1 MTDEQISGSL
11 MPQTNPVGVRR
22 RRLGDIFS
30 IQEKVPGGV
39 RGSEFKIFYR
49 KSYLETWEA
58 QRLGY
63 FIQNF
68 PGDLETRWQRKGR
81 RAKVA
86 CGSFESRHCQSHLE
100 PAFSQGIEIFLTY
113 RR

>member
-11 MPQTNPVGVRR
+11 MPQTGPVGVQR

-39 RGSEFKIFYR
+39 RGSEFRIFYR

-68 PGDLETRWQRKGR
+68 PGDLETGWQRKGR

-100 PAFSQGIEIFLTY
+100 PAFSQGIEIF
-113 RR
+113 

>member
-11 MPQTNPVGVRR
+11 MPQTDLVGVRR

-49 KSYLETWEA
+49 KSYLETWEG

-63 FIQNF
+63 IIQKATTNKTHENIEN
-68 PGDLETRWQRKGR
+68 DRITVY
-81 RAKVA
+81 KV
-86 CGSFESRHCQSHLE
+86 
-100 PAFSQGIEIFLTY
+100 
-113 RR
+113 

>member
-63 FIQNF
+63 FIQKFSGDWVAENIQNF
-68 PGDLETRWQRKGR
+68 SL
-81 RAKVA
+81 
-86 CGSFESRHCQSHLE
+86 
-100 PAFSQGIEIFLTY
+100 
-113 RR
+113 